1 MAEGWLSGSS
11 GSSRCASPWRVDA
24 TYLSEIYATSLQACN
39 EFVSE
44 FCRHVRILYGRTLAE
59 RVEYL
64 SLDEQ
69 TKQLIGILRQLGND
83 DLLAPLD
90 GMTLYRLM
98 NVDFEGLLGCTEL
111 DCSEAL
117 TLCTE
122 GDSLDLSEICVSVEF
137 IYGGLFRSD
146 FQHLVTCLTRTG
158 KELTEAL
165 HDILIHRHGLFY
177 EWRRAVVDLE
187 AELAARHL
195 PRSDIW
201 DLAKTSADDGDD
213 KVSIFNYFL

>member
-1 MAEGWLSGSS
+1 
-11 GSSRCASPWRVDA
+11 VDA
-24 TYLSEIYATSLQACN
+24 TYLSELYATSLQACN

-122 GDSLDLSEICVSVEF
+122 GDSLDLSEIYVSVEF

-146 FQHLVTCLTRTG
+146 FHNLVTCLTRTG

-165 HDILIHRHGLFY
+165 HDILIHWPGLPY

-201 DLAKTSADDGDD
+201 DLAKTFADDGDD

>member
-1 MAEGWLSGSS
+1 MAEGWLSRSCS
-11 GSSRCASPWRVDA
+11 SSRCASPWRVDG
-24 TYLSEIYATSLQACN
+24 TYLSGLYETSLDACN
-39 EFVSE
+39 VFIYE
-44 FCRHVRILYGRTLAE
+44 FCRHVRILSGRTLAE

-98 NVDFEGLLGCTEL
+98 NVDFESLLGCTEL

-165 HDILIHRHGLFY
+165 HDILMHRHGLPY

-195 PRSDIW
+195 PRSDI
-201 DLAKTSADDGDD
+201 
-213 KVSIFNYFL
+213 